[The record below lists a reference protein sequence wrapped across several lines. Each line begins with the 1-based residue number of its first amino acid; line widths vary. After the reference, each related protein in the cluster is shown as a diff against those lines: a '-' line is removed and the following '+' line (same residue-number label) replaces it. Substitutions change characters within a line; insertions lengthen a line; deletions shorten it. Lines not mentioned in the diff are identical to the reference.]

1 MRSGMHTGCA
11 VALMYIAL
19 LRAMGTCHSL
29 SACHHHSKL
38 PPSIQRNPYPS
49 RHATDDCSYTAPAAL
64 VAHLSVAI
72 PVADSPY
79 RVTGSTVAF
88 RRLQESGCT
97 EPYGQCGGQTCS
109 NGAQSCTDSAYTCCP
124 SNYSCQ
130 RQSQWYWQ
138 CQPAAATY
146 ASGMSASFTDCIG
159 ASHVSHACSCKGM
172 LVSIFI
178 TRQLVHYVGQPA
190 LCKSACTV

>member
-1 MRSGMHTGCA
+1 M
-11 VALMYIAL
+11 
-19 LRAMGTCHSL
+19 
-29 SACHHHSKL
+29 
-38 PPSIQRNPYPS
+38 
-49 RHATDDCSYTAPAAL
+49 
-64 VAHLSVAI
+64 
-72 PVADSPY
+72 
-79 RVTGSTVAF
+79 AF
-88 RRLQESGCT
+88 RQLQDGGCT

-146 ASGMSASFTDCIG
+146 ASGMPASFTDCIG
-159 ASHVSHACSCKGM
+159 APQCFPCSCKGM

-190 LCKSACTV
+190 LCKSPCTAFVSCHFELNIKAVLRRTALNRYHRLYHHCQTQKLMGCQLLQLPADQSESIARCLDPHATWHSARELQSIVTP